1 MARKTTNLADLYLA
15 TNAIQHIITVSYTTP
30 DRDAILSDS
39 LHDDE
44 PEVLGVGAAKE
55 PRTIDVTCSLDSAD
69 TNGQAA
75 LWTAFDAKTPIASV
89 KFYPDGKTTGSEEWS
104 GSAYV
109 TGVPKRGSDG
119 KNKVQQG
126 TFKLV
131 FAAKPTRGVA
141 T

>member
-15 TNAIQHIITVSYTTP
+15 TAAVQHIITTTFTIP
-30 DRDAILSDS
+30 EREAILSES

-44 PEVLGVGAAKE
+44 PEVLGIGAAKE
-55 PRTIDVTCSLDSAD
+55 PRSIEVTCSLDSAD
-69 TNGQAA
+69 TTGQVA
-75 LWTAFDAKTPIASV
+75 LWAAFDAKTVIASV
-89 KFYPDGKTTGSEEWS
+89 KFYPDGKTTGAEEWS
-104 GSAYV
+104 GSAFV

-131 FAAKPTRGVA
+131 YAAKPTKGVA
-141 T
+141 I

>member
-15 TNAIQHIITVSYTTP
+15 TAAVQHIVSVTYTIP

-44 PEVLGVGAAKE
+44 PEVLGVGAAKD
-55 PRTIDVTCSLDSAD
+55 PRTIEVTCSLDTAD
-69 TNGQAA
+69 TTGQAA
-75 LWTAFDAKTPIASV
+75 LWTAFDAKTLIASV

-104 GSAYV
+104 GSV
-109 TGVPKRGSDG
+109 FVSGVPKRGSDS
-119 KNKVQQG
+119 KNKIQQG

-131 FAAKPTRGVA
+131 FAAKPTKGVA